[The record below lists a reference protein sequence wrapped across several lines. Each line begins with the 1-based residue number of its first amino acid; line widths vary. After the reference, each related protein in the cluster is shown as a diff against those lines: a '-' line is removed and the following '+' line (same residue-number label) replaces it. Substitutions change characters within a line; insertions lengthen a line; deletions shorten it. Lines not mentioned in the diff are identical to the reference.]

1 MGNGKVILEITF
13 QKYIECING
22 FHYHSWQLAPSTV
35 STEITFE
42 VEIVHY
48 CLLLPRYMIS
58 KDTNHKNHY
67 ALITYRWMDMNEV
80 GDIKLPTLPNVA
92 ITIEE

>member
-1 MGNGKVILEITF
+1 
-13 QKYIECING
+13 
-22 FHYHSWQLAPSTV
+22 
-35 STEITFE
+35 
-42 VEIVHY
+42 
-48 CLLLPRYMIS
+48 MIS

>member
-22 FHYHSWQLAPSTV
+22 FHYHSWQLAPSTL
-35 STEITFE
+35 STKITFK

-48 CLLLPRYMIS
+48 CL
-58 KDTNHKNHY
+58 
-67 ALITYRWMDMNEV
+67 
-80 GDIKLPTLPNVA
+80 
-92 ITIEE
+92 

>member
-1 MGNGKVILEITF
+1 MNFGMITGNGNVILEITC

-35 STEITFE
+35 STEITSE
-42 VEIVHY
+42 IEIVHY

-67 ALITYRWMDMNEV
+67 ALITHR
-80 GDIKLPTLPNVA
+80 
-92 ITIEE
+92 